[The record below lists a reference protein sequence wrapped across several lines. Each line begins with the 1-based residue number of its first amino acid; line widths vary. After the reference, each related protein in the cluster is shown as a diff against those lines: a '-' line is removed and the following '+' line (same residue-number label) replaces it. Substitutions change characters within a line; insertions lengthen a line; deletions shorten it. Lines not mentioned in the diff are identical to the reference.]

1 MKILNKIANN
11 LWKSNSSVYSSL
23 IKNISITTLT
33 IGVFSMIISL
43 SILDGFQDSIK
54 NKIFDF
60 SGHINV
66 SDFGNGLSFKN
77 YPIKLDQG
85 INSKYK
91 EIGEIDVVI
100 PFIMLSAL
108 IEKKNNSDGLIF
120 KGVNE
125 DYLKKITPHLSSFN
139 SSLSFS
145 NSIIISESQSQ
156 RLNINLNDTVSL
168 FFPNDPPIFR
178 KLIVKGIYDTG
189 LEEFDDSFVIGDINL
204 GRKVYNWNSNL
215 ASGLNIYLED
225 ASQINS
231 VLTKIRKKS
240 LYNEFLETSQS
251 KYSQVFDWL
260 GLLDKNVIIFFII
273 LSFVACFNMIS
284 VILIFIMDKIKTIG
298 ILKSFGTNNSII
310 YSIFYRA
317 GTEILIKSILISNFL
332 AYGFILVQSRY
343 KIIGLDKD
351 NYYLDFV
358 PIKFELSKILIMNLS
373 LIAIILVSIY
383 IPIYFIGKISINDNV
398 KFN

>member
-332 AYGFILVQSRY
+332 AYGFIFLQSRY
-343 KIIGLDKD
+343 KIMGLDKD

-358 PIKFELSKILIMNLS
+358 PIKFEFSKILIMNLS

>member
-23 IKNISITTLT
+23 IKKISITTLS
-33 IGVFSMIISL
+33 IGVFSMIISV
-43 SILDGFQDSIK
+43 SILNGFQESIK

-77 YPIKLDQG
+77 YPINLDQG
-85 INSKYK
+85 IYSKYK
-91 EIGEIDVVI
+91 EISEIDAVI

-108 IEKKNNSDGLIF
+108 IEKNNNSDGLVY

-125 DYLKKITPHLSSFN
+125 EYLTKIIPHLSSFN
-139 SSLSFS
+139 NSISFT
-145 NSIIISESQSQ
+145 NSIIISESQSE
-156 RLNINLNDTVSL
+156 RLNIFLSDTISL

-204 GRKVYNWNSNL
+204 GRKIYSWDSNL
-215 ASGLNIYLED
+215 ASGLNIYLKD
-225 ASQINS
+225 ASQTNS
-231 VLTKIRKKS
+231 VLTKIKKKS
-240 LYNEFLETSQS
+240 FYNEFLETSQS

-332 AYGFILVQSRY
+332 AYVFIFLQSRY

-358 PIKFELSKILIMNLS
+358 PIKFEFSKIIILNIS
-373 LIAIILVSIY
+373 LILIILISIY

>member
-332 AYGFILVQSRY
+332 AYGFIFLQSRY

-358 PIKFELSKILIMNLS
+358 PIKFEFSKILIMNLS

>member
-125 DYLKKITPHLSSFN
+125 DYLKKITPHLSSLN

-332 AYGFILVQSRY
+332 AYGFIFLQSRY
-343 KIIGLDKD
+343 KIMGLDKD

>member
-100 PFIMLSAL
+100 PFIMLTAL

-215 ASGLNIYLED
+215 ASGLNIYLDD
-225 ASQINS
+225 ASQTNS

-343 KIIGLDKD
+343 KIIGLNKD

-373 LIAIILVSIY
+373 LIAVILVSIY